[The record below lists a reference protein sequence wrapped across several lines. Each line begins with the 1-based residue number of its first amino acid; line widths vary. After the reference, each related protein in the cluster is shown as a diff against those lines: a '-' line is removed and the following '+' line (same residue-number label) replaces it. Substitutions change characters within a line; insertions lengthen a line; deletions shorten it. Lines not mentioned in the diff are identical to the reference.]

1 MKIPL
6 SWLKEYV
13 TLPAKITSDQIS
25 QAFVKVGFEIE
36 SIEAQGADLKG
47 PLVVGK
53 VLSIEELSEHKKPI
67 RFVGLDVGEKRTR
80 YVICGARNFKVNDL
94 VVVALPGALLPG
106 DFKISAR
113 ETYGKISDGMIC
125 SAKEIGISDEHAGI
139 IVLQEGKIG
148 QDAIALLD
156 VRDVIFDVSVNPDR
170 GYAMSVRGL
179 ARELAGSLQV
189 KYVDP
194 ADPKIAKK
202 FGKNSNPKAV
212 SVKIEDKSGADQI
225 YIRTLDQVNV
235 KKSTPLWMQRRIE
248 KCGMRSI
255 SLAVDITNYVMLEL
269 GQPLHAFDAQ
279 YIMGGLRVVRAGKF
293 TKLTTLDKVDR
304 KLDPDNLLIADA
316 KTPLALAGTMGGL
329 TSEVSN
335 MTTKIA
341 LEAAH
346 FDPLS
351 ISRNSRSHNLSSEAS
366 RRMERNTDPALAE
379 IASARATQLLIDLAD
394 AKYVGTSQ
402 AGSPIKNRK
411 VKISQTQI
419 SKYLGFP
426 YTAKQVKSALLLIGC
441 KVAGSGDLLTV
452 EVPTWRPDLIDFADF
467 AEEIARLNSYDLIPA
482 TLPTGKGGARL
493 NDMQYRK
500 RAVAISLA
508 NQGFTEVINYP
519 FVSQEMVD
527 LLGFTGDRAKS
538 FKIANPMSEEFP
550 LLRTHLLPGLL
561 TTAVRNIGRGS
572 KNLAIFEIGT
582 IFRNTTPL
590 GKAVNPGISKRPS
603 EKVIKDIYDGVPK
616 QMLFVGAVVT
626 GETVLSDWQGSGS
639 KFNWSDAIAKAQ
651 EIIESTGND
660 YEIFSSDLAPW
671 HPGRCAE
678 LRVNGKPVAH
688 AGELHPRVITAL
700 NLPERSCAFA
710 VILSELPSAGV
721 TKAPAIWSFPA
732 VVQDVAL
739 VVESKISA
747 ADLTAAI
754 KQGAGPLLESI
765 VLFDR
770 YDQMAGNKVSLA
782 FTLTFRASDRTL
794 TSDEVALYRDQA
806 IAQAAKSVGA
816 VLRGNA

>member
-13 TLPAKITSDQIS
+13 TLPAKITSEQIS

-36 SIEAQGADLKG
+36 SIEEQGADLKG

-67 RFVGLDVGEKRTR
+67 RFVGLDVGEKKTR

-212 SVKIEDKSGADQI
+212 SIKIEDKTGADQI

-335 MTTKIA
+335 LTTKIA

-452 EVPTWRPDLIDFADF
+452 EVPTWRPDLINFADF

-482 TLPTGKGGARL
+482 TLPTGKDGARL

-582 IFRNTTPL
+582 IFRNTTSL

-626 GETVLSDWQGSGS
+626 GETILSDWQGSGS
-639 KFNWSDAIAKAQ
+639 KFNWSDAIAKAE

>member
-13 TLPAKITSDQIS
+13 TLPAKITSEQIS

-36 SIEAQGADLKG
+36 SIEEQGADLKG

-67 RFVGLDVGEKRTR
+67 RFVGLDVGEKKTR

-179 ARELAGSLQV
+179 ARELAGSLQL

-329 TSEVSN
+329 TSEVSS

-411 VKISQTQI
+411 LKISQTQI

-452 EVPTWRPDLIDFADF
+452 EVPTWRPDLINFADF

-582 IFRNTTPL
+582 IFRNTTSL

-603 EKVIKDIYDGVPK
+603 KKVIEDIYDGVPK

>member
-6 SWLKEYV
+6 SWLREFV
-13 TLPAKITSDQIS
+13 ALPPKINSEQVS
-25 QAFVKVGFEIE
+25 QAFVKVGFEVENIE
-36 SIEAQGADLKG
+36 EQGVDLKG

-53 VLSIEELSEHKKPI
+53 VLSIEELSGHKKPI
-67 RFVGLDVGEKRTR
+67 RFVGIDVGEKKTR

-94 VVVALPGALLPG
+94 VVVALPGATLPG

-113 ETYGKISDGMIC
+113 ETYGKVSDGMIC

-148 QDAIALLD
+148 QDAIKLLE
-156 VRDVIFDVSVNPDR
+156 VNDVIFDIAVNPDR

-179 ARELAGSLQV
+179 ARELAGSLQL
-189 KYVDP
+189 KFVDP

-202 FGKNSNPKAV
+202 FGKSKNPKAI

-225 YIRTLDQVNV
+225 YIRTLENVNV

-293 TKLTTLDKVDR
+293 NKLTTLDKVDR
-304 KLDPDNLLIADA
+304 KLDPDNLLIADSKSA
-316 KTPLALAGTMGGL
+316 LALAGTMGGL
-329 TSEVSN
+329 TSEVSSL
-335 MTTKIA
+335 TTKIA

-346 FDPLS
+346 FDPIS
-351 ISRNSRSHNLSSEAS
+351 IARNSRSHNLSSEAS
-366 RRMERNTDPALAE
+366 RRMERNTDPVLAE

-394 AKYVGTSQ
+394 AKYVGASF

-411 VKISQTQI
+411 EKISLSQI
-419 SKYLGFP
+419 SQYLGYP
-426 YTAKQVKSALLLIGC
+426 YTLKQAKTALLLIGC
-441 KVAGSGDLLTV
+441 KVLGSGDLLTV
-452 EVPTWRPDLIDFADF
+452 EVPTWRPDLINFADF

-482 TLPTGKGGARL
+482 TLPIGKGGGRL
-493 NDMQYRK
+493 SDMQYRK
-500 RAVAISLA
+500 RAVATALA

-519 FVSQEMVD
+519 FVSQEMVE

-538 FKIANPMSEEFP
+538 FRITNPMSEEFP

-561 TTAVRNIGRGS
+561 TTAVRNIGRGA

-582 IFRNTTPL
+582 VFRNTTPL
-590 GKAVNPGISKRPS
+590 GKAVNPGVNKRPS
-603 EKVIKDIYDGVPK
+603 EKIIKEIYDGVPK

-626 GETVLSDWQGSGS
+626 GEKILSDWQGSGS
-639 KFNWSDAIAKAQ
+639 KFTWSDAIAKAQ

-660 YEIFSSDLAPW
+660 FEVIGSDLAPW

-688 AGELHPRVITAL
+688 AGELHPRVIAAL

-710 VILSELPSAGV
+710 VILSELPVAGV
-721 TKAPAIWSFPA
+721 TKAPAIWNFPA

-739 VVESKISA
+739 VVNAKTTA
-747 ADLTAAI
+747 ADLAAAL
-754 KQGAGPLLESI
+754 KLGAGSLLESI

-770 YDQMAGNKVSLA
+770 YDQMADDKVSLA

-794 TSDEVALYRDQA
+794 TSDEVARYRDQA
-806 IAQAAKSVGA
+806 IAQAAKTLGA

>member
-67 RFVGLDVGEKRTR
+67 RFVGLDVGEKKTR

-452 EVPTWRPDLIDFADF
+452 EVPTWRPDLINFADF

-626 GETVLSDWQGSGS
+626 GETVLSDWQGLGS

-806 IAQAAKSVGA
+806 ITQAAKSVGA

>member
-13 TLPAKITSDQIS
+13 TVPAKITSEQIS

-36 SIEAQGADLKG
+36 SIEEQGADLKG

-202 FGKNSNPKAV
+202 FGKNNNPKVV
-212 SVKIEDKSGADQI
+212 SVKIEDKSGSDQI

-329 TSEVSN
+329 TSEVSS

-411 VKISQTQI
+411 LKISQTQI

-452 EVPTWRPDLIDFADF
+452 EVPTWRPDLINFADF

-582 IFRNTTPL
+582 IFRNTTSL

-603 EKVIKDIYDGVPK
+603 KKVIEDIYDGVPK

-660 YEIFSSDLAPW
+660 YEILSSDLAPW

>member
-25 QAFVKVGFEIE
+25 QAFVKVGFEID

-67 RFVGLDVGEKRTR
+67 RFVGLDVGEKKTR

-125 SAKEIGISDEHAGI
+125 SANEIGISDEHAGI

-452 EVPTWRPDLIDFADF
+452 EVPTWRPDLINFADF

-626 GETVLSDWQGSGS
+626 GETVLSDWQGLGS

-660 YEIFSSDLAPW
+660 YEIFSSDLSPW

>member
-6 SWLKEYV
+6 SWLKEFI
-13 TLPAKITSDQIS
+13 TLPAKITSEQIS

-36 SIEAQGADLKG
+36 SIEEQGADLKG

-67 RFVGLDVGEKRTR
+67 RFVGLDVGEKKTR

-202 FGKNSNPKAV
+202 FGKNNNPKVV
-212 SVKIEDKSGADQI
+212 SVKIEDKSGSDQI

-329 TSEVSN
+329 TSEVSS

-411 VKISQTQI
+411 LKISQTQI
-419 SKYLGFP
+419 SKHLGFP

-441 KVAGSGDLLTV
+441 KVAGSGDFLTV
-452 EVPTWRPDLIDFADF
+452 EVPTWRPDLINFADF

-582 IFRNTTPL
+582 IFRNTTSL

-603 EKVIKDIYDGVPK
+603 KKVIEDIYDGVPK

-747 ADLTAAI
+747 ADLTTAI

>member
-13 TLPAKITSDQIS
+13 TLPAKITSEQIS

-36 SIEAQGADLKG
+36 SIEEQGADLKG

-67 RFVGLDVGEKRTR
+67 RFVGLDVGEKKTR

-335 MTTKIA
+335 ATTKIA

-379 IASARATQLLIDLAD
+379 IASARATQLLMDLAD

-452 EVPTWRPDLIDFADF
+452 EVPTWRPDLINFADF

-626 GETVLSDWQGSGS
+626 GETILSDWQGSGS

-721 TKAPAIWSFPA
+721 TKAPAIWIFPA

>member
-6 SWLKEYV
+6 SWLKEFV
-13 TLPAKITSDQIS
+13 TLPAKITSEQIS

-36 SIEAQGADLKG
+36 SIEEQGADLKG

-67 RFVGLDVGEKRTR
+67 RFVGLDVGEKKTR

-189 KYVDP
+189 RYVDP

-202 FGKNSNPKAV
+202 FGKNINPKAV

-235 KKSTPLWMQRRIE
+235 KKNTPLWMQRRIE

-341 LEAAH
+341 IEAAH

-402 AGSPIKNRK
+402 AGLPIKNRK

-452 EVPTWRPDLIDFADF
+452 EVPTWRPDLINFADF

-590 GKAVNPGISKRPS
+590 GKALNPGISKRPS

-660 YEIFSSDLAPW
+660 YEILSSDLAPW

-678 LRVNGKPVAH
+678 LRVNGKPIAH

-770 YDQMAGNKVSLA
+770 YDQIAGNKVSLA

>member
-13 TLPAKITSDQIS
+13 TLPAKITSEQIS

-36 SIEAQGADLKG
+36 SIEEQGADLKG

-67 RFVGLDVGEKRTR
+67 RFVGLDVGEKKTR

-212 SVKIEDKSGADQI
+212 SIKIEDKTGADQI

-335 MTTKIA
+335 ATTKIA

-452 EVPTWRPDLIDFADF
+452 EVPTWRPDLINFADF

-482 TLPTGKGGARL
+482 TLPTGKDGARL

-626 GETVLSDWQGSGS
+626 GETILSDWQGSGS

>member
-13 TLPAKITSDQIS
+13 TLPAKITSEQIS

-36 SIEAQGADLKG
+36 SIEEQGADLKG

-67 RFVGLDVGEKRTR
+67 RFVGLDVGEKKTR

-212 SVKIEDKSGADQI
+212 SIKIEDKTGTDQI

-335 MTTKIA
+335 LTTKIA

-452 EVPTWRPDLIDFADF
+452 EVPTWRPDLINFADF

-482 TLPTGKGGARL
+482 TLPTGKDGARL

-626 GETVLSDWQGSGS
+626 GETILSDWQGSGS
-639 KFNWSDAIAKAQ
+639 KFNWSDAIAKAE

>member
-1 MKIPL
+1 MSQKRILITGAAGFLGSHLCDRFIKEGYYVIAMDNLITGDMMNIEHLSSNPNFEFIHHDITRFIDIKGDLDYILHFASPASPIDYLKIPIQ
-6 SWLKEYV
+6 
-13 TLPAKITSDQIS
+13 TL
-25 QAFVKVGFEIE
+25 KVG
-36 SIEAQGADLKG
+36 AMGTHNCL
-47 PLVVGK
+47 
-53 VLSIEELSEHKKPI
+53 
-67 RFVGLDVGEKRTR
+67 GLAKAK
-80 YVICGARNFKVNDL
+80 GARIL
-94 VVVALPGALLPG
+94 VA
-106 DFKISAR
+106 S
-113 ETYGKISDGMIC
+113 
-125 SAKEIGISDEHAGI
+125 
-139 IVLQEGKIG
+139 
-148 QDAIALLD
+148 
-156 VRDVIFDVSVNPDR
+156 
-170 GYAMSVRGL
+170 
-179 ARELAGSLQV
+179 
-189 KYVDP
+189 
-194 ADPKIAKK
+194 
-202 FGKNSNPKAV
+202 
-212 SVKIEDKSGADQI
+212 
-225 YIRTLDQVNV
+225 
-235 KKSTPLWMQRRIE
+235 
-248 KCGMRSI
+248 
-255 SLAVDITNYVMLEL
+255 
-269 GQPLHAFDAQ
+269 
-279 YIMGGLRVVRAGKF
+279 
-293 TKLTTLDKVDR
+293 
-304 KLDPDNLLIADA
+304 
-316 KTPLALAGTMGGL
+316 
-329 TSEVSN
+329 TSEVYG
-335 MTTKIA
+335 
-341 LEAAH
+341 
-346 FDPLS
+346 DPLVHPQTEEYWGNVNPVGPRGVYDEAKRYMES
-351 ISRNSRSHNLSSEAS
+351 ITMAYHTFHNVETRIIRIFNTYGPRMRLNDGRVIPAFIGQALRGEDLTIFGDGMQTRSFCYVDDQVEGIFRLLHSDYVYPVNIG
-366 RRMERNTDPALAE
+366 NPDE
-379 IASARATQLLIDLAD
+379 IT
-394 AKYVGTSQ
+394 
-402 AGSPIKNRK
+402 IK
-411 VKISQTQI
+411 
-419 SKYLGFP
+419 
-426 YTAKQVKSALLLIGC
+426 
-441 KVAGSGDLLTV
+441 
-452 EVPTWRPDLIDFADF
+452 DF

-626 GETVLSDWQGSGS
+626 GETILSDWQGSGS

>member
-13 TLPAKITSDQIS
+13 TLPAKITSEQIS

-36 SIEAQGADLKG
+36 SIEEQGADLKG

-67 RFVGLDVGEKRTR
+67 RFVGLDVGEKKTR

-379 IASARATQLLIDLAD
+379 IASARATQLLMDLAD

-441 KVAGSGDLLTV
+441 KVAGSADLLTV
-452 EVPTWRPDLIDFADF
+452 EVPTWRPDLINFADF

-582 IFRNTTPL
+582 IFRNTTSL

-603 EKVIKDIYDGVPK
+603 EKIIKDIYDGVPK

-626 GETVLSDWQGSGS
+626 GETILSDWQGSGS
-639 KFNWSDAIAKAQ
+639 KFYWSDAIAKAE

>member
-13 TLPAKITSDQIS
+13 TLPAKITSEQIS

-36 SIEAQGADLKG
+36 SIEEQGADLKG

-67 RFVGLDVGEKRTR
+67 RFVGLDVGEKKTR

-212 SVKIEDKSGADQI
+212 SIKIEDKTGADQI

-335 MTTKIA
+335 VTTKIA

-452 EVPTWRPDLIDFADF
+452 EVPTWRPDLINFADF

-626 GETVLSDWQGSGS
+626 GETILSDWQGSGS
-639 KFNWSDAIAKAQ
+639 KFNWSDAIAKAE

>member
-13 TLPAKITSDQIS
+13 TLPAKITSEQIS

-36 SIEAQGADLKG
+36 SIEEQGADLKG

-67 RFVGLDVGEKRTR
+67 RFVGLDVGEKKTR

-335 MTTKIA
+335 LTTKIA

-452 EVPTWRPDLIDFADF
+452 EVPTWRPDLINFADF

-626 GETVLSDWQGSGS
+626 GETILSDWQGSGS
-639 KFNWSDAIAKAQ
+639 KFNWSDAIAKAE

>member
-6 SWLKEYV
+6 SWLKEFI
-13 TLPAKITSDQIS
+13 TLPAKITSEQIS

-36 SIEAQGADLKG
+36 NIEEQGADLKG

-67 RFVGLDVGEKRTR
+67 RFVGLDVGEKKTR

>member
-13 TLPAKITSDQIS
+13 TLPAKITSEQIS

-36 SIEAQGADLKG
+36 SIEEQGADLKG

-67 RFVGLDVGEKRTR
+67 RFVGLDVGEKKTR

-212 SVKIEDKSGADQI
+212 SIKIEDKTGADQI

-335 MTTKIA
+335 LTTKIA

-452 EVPTWRPDLIDFADF
+452 EVPTWRPDLINFADF

-482 TLPTGKGGARL
+482 TLPTGKDGARL

-626 GETVLSDWQGSGS
+626 GETILSDWQGSGS
-639 KFNWSDAIAKAQ
+639 KFNWSDAIAKAE

-806 IAQAAKSVGA
+806 IAQATKSVGA

>member
-13 TLPAKITSDQIS
+13 TLPAKITSEQIS

-36 SIEAQGADLKG
+36 SIEEQGADLKG

-67 RFVGLDVGEKRTR
+67 RFVGLDVGEKKTR

-212 SVKIEDKSGADQI
+212 SIKIEDKTGADQI

-335 MTTKIA
+335 LTTKIA

-452 EVPTWRPDLIDFADF
+452 EVPTWRPDLINFADF

-482 TLPTGKGGARL
+482 TLPTGKDGARL

-582 IFRNTTPL
+582 IFRNTTSL

-603 EKVIKDIYDGVPK
+603 GKVIKDIYDGVPK

-626 GETVLSDWQGSGS
+626 GETILSDWQGSGS

>member
-67 RFVGLDVGEKRTR
+67 RFVGLDVGEKKTR

-212 SVKIEDKSGADQI
+212 SIKIEDKSGADQI

-452 EVPTWRPDLIDFADF
+452 EVPTWRPDLINFADF

>member
-13 TLPAKITSDQIS
+13 TLPVKITSEQIS

-36 SIEAQGADLKG
+36 SIEEQGADLKG

-67 RFVGLDVGEKRTR
+67 RFVGLDVGEKKTR

-335 MTTKIA
+335 VTTKIA

-379 IASARATQLLIDLAD
+379 IASARATQLLVDLAD

-452 EVPTWRPDLIDFADF
+452 EVPTWRPDLINFADF

-482 TLPTGKGGARL
+482 TLPTGKDGARL

-582 IFRNTTPL
+582 IFRNTTSL

-626 GETVLSDWQGSGS
+626 GETVLSDWQGPGS
-639 KFNWSDAIAKAQ
+639 KFNWSDAIAKAE

>member
-6 SWLKEYV
+6 SWLKELV
-13 TLPAKITSDQIS
+13 TLPAKITSEQIS

-36 SIEAQGADLKG
+36 SIEEQGADLKG

-67 RFVGLDVGEKRTR
+67 RFVGLDVGEKKTR

-335 MTTKIA
+335 LTTKIA

-452 EVPTWRPDLIDFADF
+452 EVPTWRPDLINFADF

-482 TLPTGKGGARL
+482 TLPTGKDGARL

-626 GETVLSDWQGSGS
+626 GETILSDWQGSGS
-639 KFNWSDAIAKAQ
+639 KFNWSDAIAKAE

-710 VILSELPSAGV
+710 VILSVLPSAGV

>member
-13 TLPAKITSDQIS
+13 TVPAKITSEQIS

-36 SIEAQGADLKG
+36 SIEEQGADLKG

-67 RFVGLDVGEKRTR
+67 RFVGLDVGEKKTR

-335 MTTKIA
+335 VTTKIA

-452 EVPTWRPDLIDFADF
+452 EVPTWRPDLINFADF

>member
-67 RFVGLDVGEKRTR
+67 RFVGLDVGEKKTR

-329 TSEVSN
+329 TSEVSS

-441 KVAGSGDLLTV
+441 KVSGSGDLLTV
-452 EVPTWRPDLIDFADF
+452 EVPTWRPDLINFADF

>member
-6 SWLKEYV
+6 SWIREFV
-13 TLPAKITSDQIS
+13 TIPAKLTAEQVA
-25 QAFVKVGFEIE
+25 QAFVKVGFEVE
-36 SIEAQGADLKG
+36 SIDQQGQDLKG

-53 VLSIEELSEHKKPI
+53 VLTIEELSGHKKAI
-67 RFVGLDVGEKRTR
+67 RYVGVDVGEKKTR

-94 VVVALPGALLPG
+94 VVVALPGAVLPG
-106 DFKISAR
+106 EFKISAR
-113 ETYGKISDGMIC
+113 QTYDKLSDGMIC

-139 IVLQEGKIG
+139 IVLPEGKVG
-148 QDAIALLD
+148 EDAVALLD
-156 VRDVIFDVSVNPDR
+156 VKDVIFDISVNPDR

-179 ARELAGSLQV
+179 ARELAASLQL
-189 KYVDP
+189 KYKDP
-194 ADPKIAKK
+194 ADSNLVKK
-202 FGKNSNPKAV
+202 FGKNKNPKAI
-212 SVKIEDKSGADQI
+212 SVKIEDKSGADLI

-304 KLDPDNLLIADA
+304 KLEPDHLVIADA

-329 TSEVSN
+329 TSEVSAS
-335 MTTKIA
+335 TTKIA

-346 FDPLS
+346 FDPMS
-351 ISRNSRSHNLSSEAS
+351 IARNSRAHNLSSEAS
-366 RRMERNTDPALAE
+366 RRIERNTDPALAE

-394 AKYVGTSQ
+394 AKYVGTST
-402 AGSPIKNRK
+402 AGAPIKKRK
-411 VKISQTQI
+411 IKISLTKI
-419 SKYLGFP
+419 SHYLG
-426 YTAKQVKSALLLIGC
+426 YTYSLKQAKTALELIGC
-441 KVAGSGDLLTV
+441 KVAGGADLLTV
-452 EVPTWRPDLIDFADF
+452 EVPTWRADLVNFADF
-467 AEEIARLNSYDLIPA
+467 AEEIARINGYDQIPA
-482 TLPTGKGGARL
+482 TLPVGKTGAGLTA
-493 NDMQYRK
+493 MQYRK
-500 RAVAISLA
+500 RSVATSLA

-572 KNLAIFEIGT
+572 KDLAIFEIGT
-582 IFRNTTPL
+582 VFRNTTQL
-590 GKAVNPGISKRPS
+590 GKAVTPGVDKRPS
-603 EKVIKDIYDGVPK
+603 EKMIKDIYAGVPK

-626 GETVLSDWQGSGS
+626 GEKILSSWQGAGS
-639 KFNWSDAIAKAQ
+639 KFSWSDAIAQAQ
-651 EIIESTGND
+651 EIIESTGNE
-660 YEIFSSDLAPW
+660 YEVLSSELAPW

-678 LRVNGKPVAH
+678 IRVNGKPVAH
-688 AGELHPRVITAL
+688 AGELHPRVIGAL

-710 VILSELPSAGV
+710 VILSELPNAGIS
-721 TKAPAIWSFPA
+721 KAPAIWSYPA

-739 VVESKISA
+739 VVDAKTTA
-747 ADLTAAI
+747 AALTAAL
-754 KQGAGPLLESI
+754 KKGAGALLESI

-770 YDQMAGNKVSLA
+770 YDQVAGNKVSLA

-794 TSDEVALYRDQA
+794 TSDEVARYRDEA
-806 IAQAAKSVGA
+806 VAQASKEVGA
-816 VLRGNA
+816 VLRSNA

>member
-13 TLPAKITSDQIS
+13 TLPAKITSEQIS

-36 SIEAQGADLKG
+36 SIEEQGADLKG

-67 RFVGLDVGEKRTR
+67 RFVGLDVGEKKTR

-212 SVKIEDKSGADQI
+212 SVKIEDKTGADQI

-279 YIMGGLRVVRAGKF
+279 YIIGGLRVVRAGKF

-335 MTTKIA
+335 VTTKIA

-452 EVPTWRPDLIDFADF
+452 EVPTWRPDLINFADF

-582 IFRNTTPL
+582 IFRNTTSL

-626 GETVLSDWQGSGS
+626 GETILSDWQGSGS

>member
-67 RFVGLDVGEKRTR
+67 RFVGLDVGEKKTR

-293 TKLTTLDKVDR
+293 TKLTTLDKVNR

-411 VKISQTQI
+411 LKISQTQI

-452 EVPTWRPDLIDFADF
+452 EVPTWRPDLINFADF

-626 GETVLSDWQGSGS
+626 GETVLSDWQGLGS

>member
-6 SWLKEYV
+6 SWLREFV
-13 TLPAKITSDQIS
+13 ALPPKINSEQIS
-25 QAFVKVGFEIE
+25 QAFVKVGFEVE
-36 SIEAQGADLKG
+36 SIEEQGVDLKG
-47 PLVVGK
+47 PLLVGK
-53 VLSIEELSEHKKPI
+53 VLSIEELSGHKKPI
-67 RFVGLDVGEKRTR
+67 RFVGVDVGEKKTR

-94 VVVALPGALLPG
+94 VVVALPGATLPG
-106 DFKISAR
+106 DFRISAR
-113 ETYGKISDGMIC
+113 ETYGKVSDGMIC

-156 VRDVIFDVSVNPDR
+156 VNDVIFDIAVNPDR

-179 ARELAGSLQV
+179 ARELAGSLHL

-202 FGKNSNPKAV
+202 LGKGKNQKAI

-225 YIRTLDQVNV
+225 YIRTLDHVNV

-293 TKLTTLDKVDR
+293 NKLTTLDKVDR
-304 KLDPDNLLIADA
+304 KLDPDNLLIADSKSA
-316 KTPLALAGTMGGL
+316 LALAGTMGGL
-329 TSEVSN
+329 TSEVSSL
-335 MTTKIA
+335 TTKIA

-346 FDPLS
+346 FDPFS
-351 ISRNSRSHNLSSEAS
+351 IARNSRSHNLSSEAS
-366 RRMERNTDPALAE
+366 RRMERNTDPVLAE
-379 IASARATQLLIDLAD
+379 VASARATQLLIDLAD
-394 AKYVGTSQ
+394 ATYVGTSS
-402 AGSPIKNRK
+402 AGLPIKNRK
-411 VKISQTQI
+411 EKISLSQI
-419 SKYLGFP
+419 SQYLGYP
-426 YTAKQVKSALLLIGC
+426 YTLKQAKTALLLIGC
-441 KVAGSGDLLTV
+441 KVLGSGDLLTV
-452 EVPTWRPDLIDFADF
+452 EVPTWRPDLINFADF

-482 TLPTGKGGARL
+482 TLPIGKGGVRL
-493 NDMQYRK
+493 SDMQYRK
-500 RAVAISLA
+500 RSVATALA

-538 FKIANPMSEEFP
+538 FRIANPMSEEFP

-582 IFRNTTPL
+582 VFRNTTPP
-590 GKAVNPGISKRPS
+590 GKAVNPGINKRPS
-603 EKVIKDIYDGVPK
+603 EKIIKDIYDGVPK

-626 GETVLSDWQGSGS
+626 GEKILSDWQGSGS
-639 KFNWSDAIAKAQ
+639 KFTWSDAIAKAQ
-651 EIIESTGND
+651 EIIESSGND
-660 YEIFSSDLAPW
+660 FEVVSSDLAPW

-688 AGELHPRVITAL
+688 AGELHPRVIAAL

-710 VILSELPSAGV
+710 VILSELPVAGV
-721 TKAPAIWSFPA
+721 TKAPAIWNFPA

-739 VVESKISA
+739 VVNAKTTA
-747 ADLTAAI
+747 ADLTAAL
-754 KQGAGPLLESI
+754 KQGAGSLLESI

-770 YDQMAGNKVSLA
+770 YDQMADDKVSLA

-794 TSDEVALYRDQA
+794 TSDEVARYRDQA
-806 IAQAAKSVGA
+806 IAHASKTLGA

>member
-6 SWLKEYV
+6 SWLKEFI
-13 TLPAKITSDQIS
+13 TLPAKITLEQIS

-36 SIEAQGADLKG
+36 SIEEQGADLKG

-67 RFVGLDVGEKRTR
+67 RFVGLDVGEKKTR
-80 YVICGARNFKVNDL
+80 YIICGARNFKVNDL

-335 MTTKIA
+335 VTTKIA

-402 AGSPIKNRK
+402 AGSPIKNSK

-441 KVAGSGDLLTV
+441 KVAGSADLLTV
-452 EVPTWRPDLIDFADF
+452 EVPTWRPDLINFADF

-482 TLPTGKGGARL
+482 TLPTGKNGARL

-590 GKAVNPGISKRPS
+590 GKAVNPGVSKRPS

-660 YEIFSSDLAPW
+660 YEILSSDLAPW

-678 LRVNGKPVAH
+678 LRVNGKPIAH

-770 YDQMAGNKVSLA
+770 YDQIAGNKVSLA

>member
-13 TLPAKITSDQIS
+13 TLPAKITSEQIS

-36 SIEAQGADLKG
+36 SIEEQGADLKG

-67 RFVGLDVGEKRTR
+67 RFVGLDVGEKKTR

-212 SVKIEDKSGADQI
+212 SVKIEDKTGADQI

-335 MTTKIA
+335 VTTKIA

-452 EVPTWRPDLIDFADF
+452 EVPTWRPDLINFADF

-482 TLPTGKGGARL
+482 TLPTGKDGARL

>member
-13 TLPAKITSDQIS
+13 TLPAKITSEQIS

-36 SIEAQGADLKG
+36 SIEEQGADLQG

-67 RFVGLDVGEKRTR
+67 RFVGLDVGEKKTR

-212 SVKIEDKSGADQI
+212 SIKIEDKTGADQI

-335 MTTKIA
+335 LTTKIA

-452 EVPTWRPDLIDFADF
+452 EVPTWRPDLINFADF

-482 TLPTGKGGARL
+482 TLPTGKDGARL

-626 GETVLSDWQGSGS
+626 GETILSDWQGSGS
-639 KFNWSDAIAKAQ
+639 KFNWSDAIAKAE